1 MADSPHLV
9 WTGIVATERWYF
21 HEARRDMKRSSM
33 FERRTKIVCTLGP
46 ATSSAA
52 VIERLAKAGM
62 NVARLNLSHGTHKEH
77 ARYIQIVRKLS
88 HRLAVPIAVIIDLPG
103 PKYRTGKL
111 KDGRAELRKGVEVVL
126 TTRSVMGSNSVVP
139 VNLPT
144 LPQDTRVGGTVL
156 LDDGAIQLKVLE
168 RQGTEVRCRIV
179 VGGILTER
187 RGLAMPGMHGSAP
200 FITNALRRQIS
211 FAVRE
216 QPDYLAASFVSSAD
230 DIAGVKAILQE
241 HGTDIPVIAKIE
253 RGVAVDEVD
262 GIVRVSDGIMVAR
275 GDLGV
280 DIPLEKV
287 PLVQK
292 EIIKKCNRAGTPV
305 ITATQML
312 ESMINAPWP
321 TRAEVTDVANAIFD
335 GTDAVMLSEETSIG
349 KYPAQAVK
357 MMAKIAREA
366 EDKLPYDQILLER
379 AKWLEQETGELI
391 SYSAC
396 HTAQTLEAKAL
407 VAFTQSGST
416 AGRVSKY
423 RPSMPVVAITPN
435 DAVAKRLVL
444 RWGVY
449 PFRIAGASSVEELFA
464 TGTKLSKE
472 LGLAKAG
479 DLIVTTGGI
488 PLGVT
493 GSTNLLK
500 VNKV

>member
-1 MADSPHLV
+1 
-9 WTGIVATERWYF
+9 
-21 HEARRDMKRSSM
+21 M
-33 FERRTKIVCTLGP
+33 FERRTKIVCTIGP

-62 NVARLNLSHGTHKEH
+62 NVARLNLSHGTYKEH
-77 ARYIQIVRKLS
+77 ARYIQIVRNLS
-88 HRLAVPIAVIIDLPG
+88 HHLAVPITVIIDLPG

-111 KDGRAELRKGVEVVL
+111 KDGKTELRKGAEVVV
-126 TTRSVMGSNSVVP
+126 TTRRIRGNNRVIP

-144 LPQDTRVGGTVL
+144 LPHDTRVGDTVL

-168 RQGTEVRCRIV
+168 RQGTEIRCRV
-179 VGGILTER
+179 MVGGVLTER
-187 RGLAMPGMHGSAP
+187 RGVALPGMRSSAP
-200 FITNALRRQIS
+200 FVTDALRKHIS
-211 FAVRE
+211 FAVRQ
-216 QPDYLAASFVSSAD
+216 QPDYLAVSFVSSAD
-230 DIAGVKAILQE
+230 DVTSVKTILRE

-253 RGVAVDEVD
+253 TGVAVDEFD
-262 GIVRVSDGIMVAR
+262 RILMVSDGIMVAR

-292 EIIKKCNRAGTPV
+292 EIIKKCNQAGKPV

-335 GTDAVMLSEETSIG
+335 GTDAVMLSAETSIG
-349 KYPAQAVK
+349 KYPAQAVR

-366 EDKLPYDQILLER
+366 EERLPYEQILSER
-379 AKWLEQETGELI
+379 ANWLEQTTSELI

-396 HTAQTLEAKAL
+396 HTAQSLKAQAL

-416 AGRVSKY
+416 AGRVSRC
-423 RPSMPVVAITPN
+423 RPRMPIVAITPD
-435 DAVAKRLVL
+435 DAVARRLVL

-464 TGTKLSKE
+464 TGTRLSTE
-472 LGLAKAG
+472 LGLAKSG
-479 DLIVTTGGI
+479 DLIVITGGI
-488 PLGVT
+488 PVGVT
-493 GSTNLLK
+493 GSTNVLK
-500 VNKV
+500 VSKVE

>member
-1 MADSPHLV
+1 
-9 WTGIVATERWYF
+9 
-21 HEARRDMKRSSM
+21 MKRSSV
-33 FERRTKIVCTLGP
+33 FERRTKIVCTIGP

-52 VIERLAKAGM
+52 VIERLAEAGM
-62 NVARLNLSHGTHKEH
+62 NVARLNLSHGTYKEH
-77 ARYIQIVRKLS
+77 ARYIRIVRKVS
-88 HRLAVPIAVIIDLPG
+88 HHLAVPVAVIIDLPG

-111 KDGRAELRKGVEVVL
+111 KDGKAELRKGAEVVL
-126 TTRSVMGSNSVVP
+126 TTRSIKGNNRVIP

-144 LPQDTRVGGTVL
+144 LPQDTRVGATVL

-168 RQGTEVRCRIV
+168 RQGTEIRCRV
-179 VGGILTER
+179 VIGGILTER
-187 RGLAMPGMHGSAP
+187 RGLAVPGMRDSVP
-200 FITNALRRQIS
+200 FVTDALRKHIS
-211 FAVRE
+211 FAVRQ
-216 QPDYLAASFVSSAD
+216 QPDYLAISFVSSAD
-230 DIAGVKAILQE
+230 DVTSLRTILRE
-241 HGTDIPVIAKIE
+241 HNADIPVIAKIE
-253 RGVAVDEVD
+253 RGVAVDGFD
-262 GIVRVSDGIMVAR
+262 DILAVSDGIMVAR

-292 EIIKKCNRAGTPV
+292 EIIKKCNQAGKLV

-312 ESMINAPWP
+312 ESMVNSPWP

-335 GTDAVMLSEETSIG
+335 GTDAIMLSAETSIG
-349 KYPAQAVK
+349 KYPAQAVG

-366 EDKLPYDQILLER
+366 EDRLPYEQVLSER
-379 AKWLEQETGELI
+379 ANWLEQKTSELI

-396 HTAQTLEAKAL
+396 YTAQSLKAKAL

-423 RPSMPVVAITPN
+423 RPRMPILAITPD

-449 PFRIAGASSVEELFA
+449 PFQIAGASSVEQLFT
-464 TGTKLSKE
+464 TGTRLSNE
-472 LGLAKAG
+472 LGLAKSG
-479 DLIVTTGGI
+479 DLVVISGGI
-488 PLGVT
+488 PVGVV

-500 VNKV
+500 VSKVE